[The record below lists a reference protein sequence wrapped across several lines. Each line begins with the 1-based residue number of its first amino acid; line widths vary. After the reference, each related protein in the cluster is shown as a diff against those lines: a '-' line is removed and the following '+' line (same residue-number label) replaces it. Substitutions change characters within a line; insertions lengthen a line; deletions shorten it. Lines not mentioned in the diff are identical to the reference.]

1 MQDRLRQGRWRSGRE
16 EGRGGTRKGNV
27 GAHYRKY
34 VCTTKRINHSPPMI
48 PTWAQINGG
57 QIFSACTFSVVF
69 DAEANSDEVLLA
81 EAV

>member
-1 MQDRLRQGRWRSGRE
+1 
-16 EGRGGTRKGNV
+16 
-27 GAHYRKY
+27 
-34 VCTTKRINHSPPMI
+34 MI